1 MEEEFGFCTRC
12 GTNIAEGMEYCPECG
27 NPLTAEAESARYDKG
42 TGNPL
47 IFFIFM
53 LAIYCVMS
61 MAEGVYTT
69 VFSEQFIANIEA
81 INGQNMTM
89 KISMSDQPLS
99 RVRAS
104 VLKLFPT
111 AQAAGNESSLLMR
124 RPLEDGGSQRIFLL
138 QLRGMNP
145 LLQFTTVLP
154 EDMPREC
161 PRSLW
166 PEEFP
171 VAAGA
176 TSFQLMKFPNR
187 GSLFGTYE
195 IANSEIAPVMDDLTA
210 RIKSA
215 GWAPA
220 SIEHADLFEGAG
232 EVFMK
237 KDPDELLLLGIVR
250 DAAGSAQVSFYTRK
264 LK

>member
-1 MEEEFGFCTRC
+1 MSRRILSLSRKAVCLSALAALLLSVPCGLHADVFSIWPFGGAGRN
-12 GTNIAEGMEYCPECG
+12 GGASD
-27 NPLTAEAESARYDKG
+27 LSSESAED
-42 TGNPL
+42 T
-47 IFFIFM
+47 
-53 LAIYCVMS
+53 LA
-61 MAEGVYTT
+61 ALLDATQ
-69 VFSEQFIANIEA
+69 FWSEKVS
-81 INGQNMTM
+81 INGRNMTM

-99 RVRAS
+99 LVRAS

-111 AQAAGNESSLLMR
+111 AQAAGNESSLLLR

-166 PEEFP
+166 PAEFP
-171 VAAGA
+171 VAPGA
-176 TSFQLMKFPNR
+176 KSFQLMKFPNR

-195 IANSEIAPVMDDLTA
+195 IADSEIAPVMDDLA
-210 RIKSA
+210 AKIRSA

-220 SIEHADLFEGAG
+220 SIEHADLFAGAG

-250 DAAGSAQVSFYTRK
+250 DAAGAAQVSFYTRK
-264 LK
+264 L

>member
-1 MEEEFGFCTRC
+1 MTHSASIRKRICQFALVASLLSAPCGLRADIFSIWPFGSGASGKSGGRD
-12 GTNIAEGMEYCPECG
+12 ISV
-27 NPLTAEAESARYDKG
+27 ESAED
-42 TGNPL
+42 T
-47 IFFIFM
+47 
-53 LAIYCVMS
+53 LATLLS
-61 MAEGVYTT
+61 STQ
-69 VFSEQFIANIEA
+69 FWSEKVA
-81 INGQNMTM
+81 INGQDMTM
-89 KISMSDQPLS
+89 KISMSDQSLPL
-99 RVRAS
+99 VRAS

-154 EDMPREC
+154 KDMPREC

-171 VAAGA
+171 VAPGA

-195 IANSEIAPVMDDLTA
+195 LANSEIAPVMDELVTK
-210 RIKSA
+210 IKNA
-215 GWAPA
+215 GWAPTTM
-220 SIEHADLFEGAG
+220 EHADLFAGTG

-237 KDPDELLLLGIVR
+237 KDPDALLLLGIVR
-250 DAAGSAQVSFYTRK
+250 DASGSAQVSFYTRK

>member
-1 MEEEFGFCTRC
+1 MIRLALRRKTFCLSALAALLLSAPCGLHADVFSIWPFG
-12 GTNIAEGMEYCPECG
+12 GGAAGKDG
-27 NPLTAEAESARYDKG
+27 ASDLSAESAED
-42 TGNPL
+42 T
-47 IFFIFM
+47 
-53 LAIYCVMS
+53 LATLLN
-61 MAEGVYTT
+61 ATQ
-69 VFSEQFIANIEA
+69 FWSEKVS

>member
-1 MEEEFGFCTRC
+1 MRHPASIRKRSCLFALAVTLLAAPCGLRADIFSIWPFGS
-12 GTNIAEGMEYCPECG
+12 GASGKSDGQEISV
-27 NPLTAEAESARYDKG
+27 ESAED
-42 TGNPL
+42 T
-47 IFFIFM
+47 
-53 LAIYCVMS
+53 LATLLS
-61 MAEGVYTT
+61 STQ
-69 VFSEQFIANIEA
+69 FWSEKVA
-81 INGQNMTM
+81 INGQDMTM
-89 KISMSDQPLS
+89 KISMSDQSLPL
-99 RVRAS
+99 VRAS

-154 EDMPREC
+154 KDMPREC

-171 VAAGA
+171 VAPGA

-195 IANSEIAPVMDDLTA
+195 LANSEIAPVMDDLVA
-210 RIKSA
+210 KIKNA
-215 GWAPA
+215 GWAPTTM
-220 SIEHADLFEGAG
+220 EHADLFAGTG

-237 KDPDELLLLGIVR
+237 KDPDALLLLGIVR
-250 DAAGSAQVSFYTRK
+250 DASGSAQVSFYTRK

>member
-1 MEEEFGFCTRC
+1 MIRPAAHRKVFCLIAFAAALLSAPCASRADVFSIWPFG
-12 GTNIAEGMEYCPECG
+12 GGAAGKNGVSDIS
-27 NPLTAEAESARYDKG
+27 AESAED
-42 TGNPL
+42 T
-47 IFFIFM
+47 
-53 LAIYCVMS
+53 LATLLD
-61 MAEGVYTT
+61 ATQ
-69 VFSEQFIANIEA
+69 FWSEKVS

-89 KISMSDQPLS
+89 KISMSDQSLPL
-99 RVRAS
+99 VRAS

-124 RPLEDGGSQRIFLL
+124 RPLDDGGSQRIFLL

-154 EDMPREC
+154 KNMPREC

-166 PEEFP
+166 PAEFP
-171 VAAGA
+171 VASGA
-176 TSFQLMKFPNR
+176 TSFQLMTFPNR
-187 GSLFGTYE
+187 GSHFGTYE
-195 IANSEIAPVMDDLTA
+195 IPNSEIAPLMDDLTA
-210 RIKSA
+210 KIKSA
-215 GWAPA
+215 GWGPA
-220 SIEHADLFEGAG
+220 TMEHADLFAGAG